1 MSQQPSGQG
10 ISEKIQNLASKYGQM
25 LNELNKAVVGRY
37 DSKTAVLLGLMTGF
51 PTLLVGDRGV
61 AKTMLIEL
69 LPKVIDGLT
78 DKDVFVVQVSEYT
91 DPSEIFGV
99 PDIQK
104 LVRGE
109 GFDLKTDGFLPSA
122 KVAFIDEI
130 FYTSE
135 KVRSTLLRAI
145 NEKKINVF
153 GKEIKLPWI
162 AFYAAANKVDLENP
176 SDLALLDRF
185 NIRGFILDIP
195 FIMDNVDRLVDE
207 TVQVMNAN
215 ENPELKKVISLNDV
229 EETRKVLDQMVRDF
243 FNSKEASDLLK
254 KVYYV
259 VGDILASLK
268 DTDAYEY
275 FYRSA
280 DEDYTHI
287 STRTRKRLNYVASSI
302 ALVRGATKPTYL
314 DYLLALLFTIPVDV
328 QTFKIVRDK
337 IRDEWNKA
345 VSGQEDTDTTKMIMD
360 YLNDKLLTEA
370 FIKASKMFDTSRNA
384 IENLGKKIS
393 LTNPFKDRESKLVN
407 ALPKIVEF
415 LTSPKPIP
423 YSIWLLTKDEN
434 GNIKFELRKT
444 GELSGNPF
452 QKLEELLKLLED
464 YRKLLDE
471 AYSPKERKTLI
482 IGLSK
487 LVVNFGSTSS
497 IQSGF
502 KVPFLTLLDAISL
515 FINNLKSTD
524 VQKVIEQVVNDAKN
538 NALKSISNGAPEVSG
553 WEVFAPLL
561 EQYGMKVPGILEAK
575 RQIEERAKGLSK
587 NLDNTVTGI
596 MNAGEKIM
604 EIDEEMTKTFISLA
618 S

>member
-25 LNELNKAVVGRY
+25 LNELDKAVVGRY

-69 LPKVIDGLT
+69 LPKVIEGLN

-104 LVRGE
+104 LVNGE

-195 FIMDNVDRLVDE
+195 FIMDNVDKLADE
-207 TVQVMNAN
+207 TMQVMSAS
-215 ENPELKKVISLNDV
+215 ENPELKKVITLNDV

-243 FNSKEASDLLK
+243 FNSKEALDLLK

-259 VGDILASLK
+259 IGDILASLK
-268 DTDAYEY
+268 DTDAYES

-287 STRTRKRLNYVASSI
+287 STRARKRLNYVAASI

-314 DYLLALLFTIPVDV
+314 DYLLALLFTLPVDV
-328 QTFKIVRDK
+328 QSFKIVRDK

-345 VSGQEDTDTTKMIMD
+345 VSGQEDTDATKVILD
-360 YLNDKLLTEA
+360 YLNDRLLTEA

-384 IENLGKKIS
+384 IENLGKKIP
-393 LTNPFKDRESKLVN
+393 LAQPFENREPTLVSS
-407 ALPKIVEF
+407 LPKIVEF
-415 LTSPKPIP
+415 LTRPEPIS
-423 YSIWLLTKDEN
+423 YSIWLMTKDKN
-434 GNIKFELRKT
+434 GKINVGREKT
-444 GELSGNPF
+444 GELSGNPL
-452 QKLEELLKLLED
+452 QKLEELLKLLES
-464 YRKLLDE
+464 YRKVLDE
-471 AYSPKERKTLI
+471 ADSPEERKTLI
-482 IGLSK
+482 LGLSK

-497 IQSGF
+497 YQNGY

-575 RQIEERAKGLSK
+575 RQIEDRAKGLSK
-587 NLDNTVTGI
+587 NLDNTVTEI

-604 EIDEEMTKTFISLA
+604 EMDDEMTKTFISLA